1 LKKELSVRAGIVL
14 QLTMIAVASL
24 SLLAVFSFRVIEI
37 TLERRHVEAA
47 VSVAEVVR
55 QAVSVASAEGISD
68 PVSRIRPVSGLSPY
82 IQQVTLLPVSPPGGE
97 VVVTPVGKAISG
109 ILSIHPTV
117 DVTLPLIVPVSA
129 PGSPGGSIRSL
140 RVRFHSPG
148 VEREANNL
156 VRVAAL
162 LLVVDVIALVV
173 FGFFL
178 MERTVVGPVRRLA
191 AVSEKIA
198 SGDLDLRAAESPG
211 NEVGQLGASFNRMVG
226 AILEAQAHARNSQQD
241 AFRSEKLA
249 TVGRLAAGVAHEMG
263 NPLMAVRGYAEYL
276 RKNHPPNEEGD
287 ECLDKILAET
297 RRIET
302 IVRGLLSAA
311 SPERPGEE
319 TAEINGIVR
328 EVVENLSFRKMF
340 RNVEVRI
347 EAGEVSRARISA
359 ERFRQVLLN
368 LILNAVDAMGDGG
381 TLTLRTVPLPSWTG
395 PRLQRV
401 RRRVSDPP
409 DVDVVS
415 RRTGELR
422 YTGPGIGVCVEDTG
436 RGIPGNERESI
447 FDPFYTTKEP
457 GKGTGLGLYL
467 SRSIVETAGG
477 EILCESEEGEGTR
490 FTVILPAA
498 EGGGSGESVGEGEPD
513 G

>member
-1 LKKELSVRAGIVL
+1 
-14 QLTMIAVASL
+14 
-24 SLLAVFSFRVIEI
+24 
-37 TLERRHVEAA
+37 
-47 VSVAEVVR
+47 VVR
-55 QAVSVASAEGISD
+55 QAVAAVSAEGISD
-68 PVSRIRPVSGLSPY
+68 PESRFRSFSGLSPY
-82 IQQVTLLPVSPPGGE
+82 IEEVTVLQEASPGGG
-97 VVVTPVGKAISG
+97 VAVTPVGDAISW

-117 DVTLPLIVPVSA
+117 DVTLPLVFPVSE
-129 PGSPGGSIRSL
+129 PGSPGGAVRSL

-148 VEREANNL
+148 IEREANNL

-162 LLVVDVIALVV
+162 LLGVDVIALVA

-178 MERTVVGPVRRLA
+178 MERSVVGPVRRLA

-198 SGDLDLRAAESPG
+198 SGDLELRAVESPA
-211 NEVGQLGASFNRMVG
+211 NEVGQLGASFNRMVE
-226 AILEAQAHARNSQQD
+226 AILEAQANARNAQRD

-276 RKNHPPNEEGD
+276 RKNHPPDEEGD

-319 TAEINGIVR
+319 TAGINGIVR
-328 EVVENLSFRKMF
+328 EAVENLSFRKLF
-340 RNVEVRI
+340 LNVEVRI
-347 EAGEVSRARISA
+347 EEGEVSRARISA

-368 LILNAVDAMGDGG
+368 LIINAVDAMGNGG
-381 TLTLRTVPLPSWTG
+381 TLALRTFPVPSWTG
-395 PRLQRV
+395 PRQPRAN
-401 RRRVSDPP
+401 RRASDPP
-409 DVDVVS
+409 DADFSSRRES
-415 RRTGELR
+415 RRTV
-422 YTGPGIGVCVEDTG
+422 PAIGISVEDTG
-436 RGIPGNERESI
+436 CGIPADELESI

-467 SRSIVETAGG
+467 SRSIVEMAGG
-477 EILCESEEGEGTR
+477 EILCESREGKGTR

-498 EGGGSGESVGEGEPD
+498 EGSGGGGSAGKEGGD

>member
-1 LKKELSVRAGIVL
+1 
-14 QLTMIAVASL
+14 MIAVASL

-55 QAVSVASAEGISD
+55 QAVAAASAEGVPD
-68 PVSRIRPVSGLSPY
+68 PAGRIRPVSGLSPY
-82 IQQVTLLPVSPPGGE
+82 IQQVTVLPEAPPGGG
-97 VVVTPVGKAISG
+97 VSVTPVGEAISG

-117 DVTLPLIVPVSA
+117 DVTLPLVVPGAA
-129 PGSPGGSIRSL
+129 PGTPGGSVRSL

-156 VRVAAL
+156 VRVAGL
-162 LLVVDVIALVV
+162 LLGVDVIALVA

-178 MERTVVGPVRRLA
+178 MERSVVGPVRRLA

-198 SGDLDLRAAESPG
+198 SGDLGLRAAESPG
-211 NEVGQLGASFNRMVG
+211 NEVGQLGASFNRMVE
-226 AILEAQAHARNSQQD
+226 AILKAQADARNAQQD

-249 TVGRLAAGVAHEMG
+249 IVGRLAAGVAHEMG

-276 RKNHPPNEEGD
+276 RKNHPPDEEGN

-319 TAEINGIVR
+319 AADINGIVR
-328 EVVENLSFRKMF
+328 EAVESLSFRKMF
-340 RNVEVRI
+340 RNVEVRV
-347 EAGEVSRARISA
+347 EEGPVGRARISA

-368 LILNAVDAMGDGG
+368 LMINAVHAMGEGG
-381 TLTLRTVPLPSWTG
+381 TLTLRTFPVPSWTD
-395 PRLQRV
+395 PLRQRA

-409 DVDVVS
+409 DADFS
-415 RRTGELR
+415 SRRAGEPRRTGR
-422 YTGPGIGVCVEDTG
+422 GIGISVEDTG
-436 RGIPGNERESI
+436 CGIPGEELESI

-457 GKGTGLGLYL
+457 GEGTGLGLYL
-467 SRSIVETAGG
+467 SRSIVEMAGG
-477 EILCESEEGEGTR
+477 EILCESEEGAGTR

-498 EGGGSGESVGEGEPD
+498 EGSGGGGSAGEEGPD